1 METINK
7 DNLKDILE
15 NNVVIWTFTK
25 VNGESRQT
33 IGTRAV
39 LNDSEFSI
47 NEHVNFTQ
55 YDLPKGIKT
64 VNDDIITYWDLE
76 KFGWRS
82 CKINSIVSIDK
93 VMTKND
99 YIK

>member
-1 METINK
+1 MEKTINK

-39 LNDSEFSI
+39 LNDSEF
-47 NEHVNFTQ
+47 
-55 YDLPKGIKT
+55 
-64 VNDDIITYWDLE
+64 
-76 KFGWRS
+76 
-82 CKINSIVSIDK
+82 
-93 VMTKND
+93 
-99 YIK
+99 